1 MIKNVFDIIFSMDN
15 LYLALEDASRGRR
28 YQKDVLQF
36 NDDAGKLLRELRD
49 EVYRG
54 TYRIEKYHVFY
65 VYEPKKRMIMSIA
78 FKHRVIQWAIYRI
91 INPLFTKG
99 YIKDS
104 YGCIDGRGATSA
116 MQRLKYWV
124 DQAGRKGGTWYFLK
138 LDISKYF
145 YRISHRVLKKILR
158 KKIDDDR
165 LLYLLDG
172 IIDCENRAFGLP
184 RGKSPGEVRPEE
196 MLFDV
201 GMPIGNLMSQVF
213 ANLYLDALDQFCKR
227 VLGIHCY
234 IRYMDDVIILCD
246 SKEQLREWKDRIEE
260 FLLSELELD
269 LNRKTCIRPISQGIE
284 FVGYRIWP
292 THVVLRKRTTL
303 HIKRSLK
310 KVQEQYHDYEIT
322 MEDAFASLQSY
333 LGMFCHCDSH
343 SLQEKILEEFVLTHG
358 DRISPEEEIW
368 ITSSSAA
375 TASAASAGGI

>member
-1 MIKNVFDIIFSMDN
+1 MIKNVFDEIFSMDN

-28 YQKDVLQF
+28 YQRDVLQF
-36 NDDAGKLLRELRD
+36 NDEAGKLLRGLRD
-49 EVYRG
+49 EIYKG

-65 VYEPKKRMIMSIA
+65 VYEPKRRMIMSIA
-78 FKHRVIQWAIYRI
+78 FRHRVVQWAIYRI

-99 YIKDS
+99 YIEDS
-104 YGCIDGRGATSA
+104 FGCIDGRGSTSA

-124 DQAGRKGGTWYFLK
+124 DQASRKGGTWYYLK

-165 LLYLLDG
+165 LLYLLDN
-172 IIDCENRAFGLP
+172 IIDCDNRAFGLP
-184 RGKSPGEVRPEE
+184 RGKSPGEVAPED
-196 MLFDV
+196 MLYDV

-227 VLGIHCY
+227 ILKIHFY
-234 IRYMDDVIILCD
+234 IRYMDDVIVLCE
-246 SKEQLREWKDRIEE
+246 SKEQLRIWEKQIEA

-269 LNRKTCIRPISQGIE
+269 LNRKTCIRPISHGIE

-292 THVVLRKRTTL
+292 THVVLRKQTTL

-310 KVQEQYHDYEIT
+310 KVQENYHDYEIT
-322 MEDAFASLQSY
+322 MEDAIASLQSY
-333 LGMFCHCDSH
+333 LGMLCHCDSH
-343 SLQEKILEEFVLTHG
+343 NLQEKILGDFVLTHG
-358 DRISPEEEIW
+358 DRLSLGDEIW
-368 ITSSSAA
+368 ITNSSAVTSGLV
-375 TASAASAGGI
+375 TASGI

>member
-1 MIKNVFDIIFSMDN
+1 
-15 LYLALEDASRGRR
+15 
-28 YQKDVLQF
+28 
-36 NDDAGKLLRELRD
+36 
-49 EVYRG
+49 
-54 TYRIEKYHVFY
+54 
-65 VYEPKKRMIMSIA
+65 
-78 FKHRVIQWAIYRI
+78 
-91 INPLFTKG
+91 
-99 YIKDS
+99 
-104 YGCIDGRGATSA
+104 
-116 MQRLKYWV
+116 
-124 DQAGRKGGTWYFLK
+124 
-138 LDISKYF
+138 
-145 YRISHRVLKKILR
+145 
-158 KKIDDDR
+158 
-165 LLYLLDG
+165 
-172 IIDCENRAFGLP
+172 
-184 RGKSPGEVRPEE
+184 

-227 VLGIHCY
+227 VLGIHYY

-358 DRISPEEEIW
+358 DRLTPEEEIW
-368 ITSSSAA
+368 ITSSNAA
-375 TASAASAGGI
+375 TANMDSAAGT

>member
-1 MIKNVFDIIFSMDN
+1 M
-15 LYLALEDASRGRR
+15 
-28 YQKDVLQF
+28 
-36 NDDAGKLLRELRD
+36 
-49 EVYRG
+49 
-54 TYRIEKYHVFY
+54 
-65 VYEPKKRMIMSIA
+65 
-78 FKHRVIQWAIYRI
+78 
-91 INPLFTKG
+91 
-99 YIKDS
+99 
-104 YGCIDGRGATSA
+104 
-116 MQRLKYWV
+116 
-124 DQAGRKGGTWYFLK
+124 
-138 LDISKYF
+138 
-145 YRISHRVLKKILR
+145 
-158 KKIDDDR
+158 
-165 LLYLLDG
+165 
-172 IIDCENRAFGLP
+172 AFGLP

-227 VLGIHCY
+227 VLGIHYY
-234 IRYMDDVIILCD
+234 IRYMDDVIILCN

-310 KVQEQYHDYEIT
+310 KVQKQYHDYEIT

-358 DRISPEEEIW
+358 DRISPYEYIIGEPYEE
-368 ITSSSAA
+368 
-375 TASAASAGGI
+375 G

>member
-1 MIKNVFDIIFSMDN
+1 MIKNVFDTIFSMDN
-15 LYLALEDASRGRR
+15 LYLALEDASRTRR
-28 YQKDVLQF
+28 YKKDVLQF
-36 NDDAGKLLRELRD
+36 NDDAGRLLDELRT
-49 EVYRG
+49 EIYQG
-54 TYRIEKYHVFY
+54 TYRIDKYHVFY

-78 FKHRVIQWAIYRI
+78 FRHRVVQWAIYRVL
-91 INPLFTKG
+91 NPLFTKG
-99 YIKDS
+99 YITDS
-104 YGCIDGRGATSA
+104 YGCIDGRGAVGA
-116 MQRLKYWV
+116 MKRLKYWV
-124 DQAGRKGGTWYFLK
+124 DQANRKSGTWYYLK

-165 LLYLLDG
+165 LLYLLFG

-184 RGKSPGEVRPEE
+184 RGKSPGDVRPEE

-201 GMPIGNLMSQVF
+201 GMPIGNLMSQTF
-213 ANLYLDALDQFCKR
+213 ANLYLDALDQYCKR
-227 VLGIHCY
+227 VLGIDKY
-234 IRYMDDVIILCD
+234 IRYMDDVIILGD
-246 SKEQLREWKDRIEE
+246 SKEKLWAWRNSIDQ

-269 LNRKTCIRPISQGIE
+269 LNKKTCIRPISQGIE

-310 KVQEQYHDYEIT
+310 KVQKQYHDYEIT

-368 ITSSSAA
+368 ITS
-375 TASAASAGGI
+375 